1 MFRSICGGLA
11 LAVCS
16 LSVLSGAPRQ
26 QEDLSTLP
34 MRFALHQEG
43 PADVCGQ
50 NCRPLTSARGMI
62 TADTPRD
69 FDDFVRSH
77 NVRGATVV
85 LDSKGGSVLGAISLG
100 RAI

>member
-11 LAVCS
+11 LVVCS

-26 QEDLSTLP
+26 PDDLSTLP

-43 PADVCGQ
+43 PGDACAM
-50 NCRPLTSARGMI
+50 NCRLLISASGMI
-62 TADTPRD
+62 PADTPRD

-100 RAI
+100 RA